1 MWSSETSPGQ
11 VFLRALSSGH
21 AAPLRARLCCL
32 HHHRPTCQQG
42 LDLARGAPAWEVRLY
57 SVTMLE
63 QIHLLAAVTVL
74 GVLEQAY
81 FFLQV
86 IHARRTFGV
95 SPPNISGPPEFE
107 RIFRAQVN
115 SSEYFP
121 IFVALLWQAGL
132 FFHQGL
138 AAALGLL
145 YLYSRYC
152 YFMGYRASSSDRLAP
167 IYFSTGVLWV
177 LVAAA
182 TLGLV
187 HFFLCHYVGL
197 NVLRLLAA

>member
-1 MWSSETSPGQ
+1 M
-11 VFLRALSSGH
+11 
-21 AAPLRARLCCL
+21 
-32 HHHRPTCQQG
+32 
-42 LDLARGAPAWEVRLY
+42 LD
-57 SVTMLE
+57 

-86 IHARRTFGV
+86 IYARRVFGI
-95 SPPNISGPPEFE
+95 SPPKISGPPEFE

-121 IFVALLWQAGL
+121 IFLALLWQAGL

-145 YLYSRYC
+145 YLCSRYC
-152 YFMGYRASSSDRLAP
+152 YVKGYRTSSSERLAP
-167 IYFSTGVLWV
+167 MYFSAGVLWV
-177 LVAAA
+177 LLAAA
-182 TLGLV
+182 ALGIL
-187 HFFLCHYVGL
+187 HFFLSHYGGL
-197 NVLRLLAA
+197 DMLRLLT

>member
-1 MWSSETSPGQ
+1 M
-11 VFLRALSSGH
+11 
-21 AAPLRARLCCL
+21 
-32 HHHRPTCQQG
+32 
-42 LDLARGAPAWEVRLY
+42 LD
-57 SVTMLE
+57 

-86 IHARRTFGV
+86 IYARREFGI
-95 SPPNISGPPEFE
+95 SPPKISGPPEFE

-121 IFVALLWQAGL
+121 IFLALLWQAGL

-145 YLYSRYC
+145 YLYARYC
-152 YFMGYRASSSDRLAP
+152 YFMGYRASSSERLAP
-167 IYFSTGVLWV
+167 IYFSTGVLWI
-177 LVAAA
+177 LVAVSA
-182 TLGLV
+182 LGILR
-187 HFFLCHYVGL
+187 FFLSHYVGL
-197 NVLRLLAA
+197 NSLQLLTA

>member
-1 MWSSETSPGQ
+1 M
-11 VFLRALSSGH
+11 
-21 AAPLRARLCCL
+21 
-32 HHHRPTCQQG
+32 
-42 LDLARGAPAWEVRLY
+42 LD
-57 SVTMLE
+57 

-86 IHARRTFGV
+86 IYARRLFGI
-95 SPPNISGPPEFE
+95 SPPKTSGPPEFE

-121 IFVALLWQAGL
+121 IFLALLWQAGL

-145 YLYSRYC
+145 YLYARYC
-152 YFMGYRASSSDRLAP
+152 YFKGYKASSSERLTP
-167 IYFSTGVLWV
+167 IYLGSGVLWILIAV
-177 LVAAA
+177 SA
-182 TLGLV
+182 LGILR
-187 HFFLCHYVGL
+187 FFFSHYMGL
-197 NVLRLLAA
+197 NIL

>member
-1 MWSSETSPGQ
+1 M
-11 VFLRALSSGH
+11 
-21 AAPLRARLCCL
+21 
-32 HHHRPTCQQG
+32 
-42 LDLARGAPAWEVRLY
+42 LD
-57 SVTMLE
+57 

-86 IHARRTFGV
+86 IYARRTFGV
-95 SPPNISGPPEFE
+95 SPPKTSGPPAFE

-121 IFVALLWQAGL
+121 IFLALLWQAGL

-145 YLYSRYC
+145 YLYVRYC
-152 YFMGYRASSSDRLAP
+152 YFMGYRTSSSERLAP
-167 IYFSTGVLWV
+167 IYFSAGVLWI
-177 LVAAA
+177 LTAASA
-182 TLGLV
+182 LGIL
-187 HFFLCHYVGL
+187 HFFLSHYFRL
-197 NVLRLLAA
+197 NVLQLLTA

>member
-1 MWSSETSPGQ
+1 M
-11 VFLRALSSGH
+11 
-21 AAPLRARLCCL
+21 
-32 HHHRPTCQQG
+32 
-42 LDLARGAPAWEVRLY
+42 LD
-57 SVTMLE
+57 

-86 IHARRTFGV
+86 IHARRAFGI
-95 SPPNISGPPEFE
+95 SPPRISGPPEFE

-121 IFVALLWQAGL
+121 IFLALLWQAGL

-152 YFMGYRASSSDRLAP
+152 YFTGYKASSSERLAP
-167 IYFSTGVLWV
+167 LYFGTGVLWI
-177 LVAAA
+177 LVAVSV
-182 TLGLV
+182 LGIL
-187 HFFLCHYVGL
+187 HFFLSHYVGFNIL
-197 NVLRLLAA
+197 QLLTA